1 MQLSPLNSNMLEMAM
16 VLQLKTTEEPLTT
29 LTAEPFDSDLFICG
43 VFLHHLQ
50 GWSYIP
56 TQHLAA
62 GGFAL
67 SAASKTK
74 KKKNKNKFPVQAQKH
89 QN

>member
-1 MQLSPLNSNMLEMAM
+1 MSSTGQRQHLEKKNQEKKHLFPMQLSPLNSNMLEMAM

-50 GWSYIP
+50 G
-56 TQHLAA
+56 
-62 GGFAL
+62 
-67 SAASKTK
+67 
-74 KKKNKNKFPVQAQKH
+74 
-89 QN
+89 